1 MSALTF
7 LDYSHLE
14 ATGKNIEAKLEQKE
28 KEIAYLRMREVS
40 TSDEIAL
47 MRLQHE
53 KEMKEFRQQMD

>member
-1 MSALTF
+1 MCAALTF

-14 ATGKNIEAKLEQKE
+14 ATGKNIETKLEQKE

-53 KEMKEFRQQMD
+53 KEFRQQMD